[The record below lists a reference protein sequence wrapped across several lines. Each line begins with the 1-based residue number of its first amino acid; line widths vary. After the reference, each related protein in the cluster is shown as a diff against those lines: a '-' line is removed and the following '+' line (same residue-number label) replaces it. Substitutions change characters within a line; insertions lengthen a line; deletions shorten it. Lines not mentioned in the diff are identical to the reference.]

1 MSGSAAFIC
10 VKCLYA
16 QWQHNYD
23 YLSSLN
29 SLTLYLGW
37 PVKSRM
43 LAKLVYIINSF
54 DGYGFDGLIG
64 IEKEDQYSHICIP
77 STLTEISRF
86 LHMEKQWK
94 LKLSHK
100 VLQSLLLHKWAHQ
113 VETWVYHRCP
123 NKFIFSF
130 KCVFTTAGIASLLWV
145 FRILIM
151 HHRDT
156 GILLPMDYHK
166 LTTRQIT
173 RSNAQQ
179 YVKISVVCWV
189 YVNREMNHLC
199 FWNLSKTVNFSPRKL
214 AALPKFFSLQSLTN
228 TYAIN
233 VVDRMLFHDSKKIE
247 MREDACGYSHCPT
260 NMA

>member
-10 VKCLYA
+10 VKCLCDNIITIIY
-16 QWQHNYD
+16 
-23 YLSSLN
+23 SLN

-37 PVKSRM
+37 PVESRM
-43 LAKLVYIINSF
+43 LAKLVYIINFF

-64 IEKEDQYSHICIP
+64 IEKEDQYSYICIP
-77 STLTEISRF
+77 STPTEISRF

-100 VLQSLLLHKWAHQ
+100 VLQSLLLHKWSHQ
-113 VETWVYHRCP
+113 VETWFYHSCP

-156 GILLPMDYHK
+156 GILLSMDYHK

-179 YVKISVVCWV
+179 YVKIYSVVCWV
-189 YVNREMNHLC
+189 YEKTEKLTICVSEI
-199 FWNLSKTVNFSPRKL
+199 LSKLFTPANRL
-214 AALPKFFSLQSLTN
+214 LFFQS
-228 TYAIN
+228 AISYKHICN
-233 VVDRMLFHDSKKIE
+233 KRCWSHVV
-247 MREDACGYSHCPT
+247 T
-260 NMA
+260 